1 MNPIQ
6 QIIEQKVYAV
16 VRVNNPKEAIR
27 ISKALVRGEIKIIE
41 LMIEN
46 AELIKAVEELKK
58 TENILL
64 AAGGIITERQAT
76 IAINAGADIIV
87 SPIFQMNLVRLC
99 KSRKIPLLM
108 TATTPNEA
116 YAAWKARTP
125 LIKIYPT
132 NAMGGAQYI
141 EELLRPMKFLDIIAT
156 GNISLRDFTTYL
168 DAGAK
173 AVGIGRAFYQYA
185 TDEEITERAK
195 YVLQKLENY
204 KKF

>member
-6 QIIEQKVYAV
+6 RIKDQKVYAV
-16 VRVNNPKEAIR
+16 VRVDNPEKAVS
-27 ISKALVRGEIKIIE
+27 ISKALIKGGINIIE

-46 AELIKAVEELKK
+46 AELIKAIEELKK

-64 AAGGIITERQAT
+64 AAGGIITERQAL

-99 KSRKIPLLM
+99 KNRKIPLLM

-116 YAAWKARTP
+116 YDAWKARTP

-132 NAMGGAQYI
+132 KAMGGAQYI

-156 GNISLRDFTTYL
+156 GSISLEDFTTYL
-168 DAGAK
+168 DAGAR

-185 TDEEITERAK
+185 TEEEITERAK
-195 YVLQKLENY
+195 YVLKKLKDY
-204 KKF
+204 TK

>member
-6 QIIEQKVYAV
+6 RIKEQKVYAV
-16 VRVNNPKEAIR
+16 VRVDNPEKAIS
-27 ISKALVRGEIKIIE
+27 ISKALIKGGINIIE

-46 AELIKAVEELKK
+46 AELIKAIEELKK
-58 TENILL
+58 TEDVLL
-64 AAGGIITERQAT
+64 AAGGIITERQAA
-76 IAINAGADIIV
+76 IAIGAGADVIV

-99 KSRKIPLLM
+99 KNRRIPLLM

-132 NAMGGAQYI
+132 KAMGGAQYI

-156 GNISLRDFTTYL
+156 GSVSLEDFTTYL
-168 DAGAK
+168 DAGAR

-185 TDEEITERAK
+185 TEEEITERAK
-195 YVLQKLENY
+195 YVLKKLKEY
-204 KKF
+204 TK

>member
-6 QIIEQKVYAV
+6 RIKDQKVYAV
-16 VRVNNPKEAIR
+16 VRVDNPEKAVS
-27 ISKALVRGEIKIIE
+27 ISKALIKGGINIIE

-46 AELIKAVEELKK
+46 AELIKAIEELKK

-64 AAGGIITERQAT
+64 AAGGIITERQAL
-76 IAINAGADIIV
+76 ISINAGADIIV

-99 KSRKIPLLM
+99 KNRKIPLLM

-116 YAAWKARTP
+116 YDAWKARTP

-132 NAMGGAQYI
+132 KAMGGAQYI

-156 GNISLRDFTTYL
+156 GSISLEDFTTYL
-168 DAGAK
+168 DAGAR

-185 TDEEITERAK
+185 TEEEITERAK
-195 YVLQKLENY
+195 YVLKKLKDY
-204 KKF
+204 TK

>member
-6 QIIEQKVYAV
+6 RIKEQKVYAV
-16 VRVNNPKEAIR
+16 VRVDNPEKAVS
-27 ISKALVRGEIKIIE
+27 ISRALIKGGINIIE

-46 AELIKAVEELKK
+46 AELIRAIEELKQ
-58 TENILL
+58 TEDVLL
-64 AAGGIITERQAT
+64 AAGGIITERQAAV
-76 IAINAGADIIV
+76 AIKAGADIIV

-99 KSRKIPLLM
+99 KNHKVPLLM

-132 NAMGGAQYI
+132 KAMGGAQYI

-156 GNISLRDFTTYL
+156 GSVTLEDFTTYL

-185 TDEEITERAK
+185 KDEEITERAK
-195 YVLQKLENY
+195 YVIKKLKDY
-204 KKF
+204 TK

>member
-108 TATTPNEA
+108 TATTP
-116 YAAWKARTP
+116 KRLMQP
-125 LIKIYPT
+125 GK
-132 NAMGGAQYI
+132 Q
-141 EELLRPMKFLDIIAT
+141 ELR
-156 GNISLRDFTTYL
+156 
-168 DAGAK
+168 
-173 AVGIGRAFYQYA
+173 
-185 TDEEITERAK
+185 
-195 YVLQKLENY
+195 
-204 KKF
+204 

>member
-1 MNPIQ
+1 
-6 QIIEQKVYAV
+6 
-16 VRVNNPKEAIR
+16 
-27 ISKALVRGEIKIIE
+27 
-41 LMIEN
+41 
-46 AELIKAVEELKK
+46 
-58 TENILL
+58 
-64 AAGGIITERQAT
+64 
-76 IAINAGADIIV
+76 
-87 SPIFQMNLVRLC
+87 
-99 KSRKIPLLM
+99 
-108 TATTPNEA
+108 
-116 YAAWKARTP
+116 
-125 LIKIYPT
+125 
-132 NAMGGAQYI
+132 MGGAQYI

>member
-6 QIIEQKVYAV
+6 RIIEQKVYAV
-16 VRVNNPKEAIR
+16 VRVDNPEKAVS
-27 ISKALVRGEIKIIE
+27 ISKALIKGGINIIE

-46 AELIKAVEELKK
+46 AELIKAIEELKQ
-58 TENILL
+58 TEDVLL
-64 AAGGIITERQAT
+64 AAGGIITERQAV
-76 IAINAGADIIV
+76 IAIKAGADIIV

-99 KSRKIPLLM
+99 KDRRIPLLM

-132 NAMGGAQYI
+132 KAMGGAQYI

-156 GNISLRDFTTYL
+156 GSVSLEDFTTYL
-168 DAGAK
+168 DAGAR

-185 TDEEITERAK
+185 TDDEITERAQ
-195 YVLQKLENY
+195 YVIKKLKEY
-204 KKF
+204 TK

>member
-6 QIIEQKVYAV
+6 RIKEQKVYAV
-16 VRVNNPKEAIR
+16 VRVDNPEKAIS
-27 ISKALVRGEIKIIE
+27 ISKALIKGGINIIE

-58 TENILL
+58 TEDVLL
-64 AAGGIITERQAT
+64 AAGGIITERQAL
-76 IAINAGADIIV
+76 ISINAGADIIV

-99 KSRKIPLLM
+99 KNRKIPLLM

-116 YAAWKARTP
+116 YDAWKARTP

-132 NAMGGAQYI
+132 KAMGGAQYI

-156 GNISLRDFTTYL
+156 GSITLEDFTTYL
-168 DAGAK
+168 DAGAR

-185 TDEEITERAK
+185 TEEEITERAR
-195 YVLQKLENY
+195 YVLKKLKDY
-204 KKF
+204 TK

>member
-6 QIIEQKVYAV
+6 RIIDQKVYAV
-16 VRVNNPKEAIR
+16 VRVDNPDKAIS
-27 ISKALVRGEIKIIE
+27 ISRALIKGGINIIE

-46 AELIKAVEELKK
+46 AELISAIKTLK
-58 TENILL
+58 ENDDLLL
-64 AAGGIITERQAT
+64 AAGGIITQRQADV
-76 IAINAGADIIV
+76 AIKAGADIIV

-99 KSRKIPLLM
+99 KTQRVPLLM

-125 LIKIYPT
+125 LIKIYPAK
-132 NAMGGAQYI
+132 AMGGAQYI

-156 GNISLRDFTTYL
+156 GNIALEDFTSYL
-168 DAGAK
+168 DVGAR

-185 TDEEITERAK
+185 NEEEIIERAR
-195 YVLQKLENY
+195 YVLKKLEHY
-204 KKF
+204 K

>member
-6 QIIEQKVYAV
+6 RIKEQKVYAV
-16 VRVNNPKEAIR
+16 VRMDNPEKAVS
-27 ISKALVRGEIKIIE
+27 ISRALIKGGINIIE

-58 TENILL
+58 TENLLL

-76 IAINAGADIIV
+76 IAINAGADVVV

-99 KSRKIPLLM
+99 KSRKIPLIM

-116 YAAWKARTP
+116 YEAWKARTP
-125 LIKIYPT
+125 IIKIYPT
-132 NAMGGAQYI
+132 KAMGGAQYI
-141 EELLRPMKFLDIIAT
+141 EELLRPMRFLDVIAS
-156 GNISLRDFTTYL
+156 GNISLEEFTTYL
-168 DAGAK
+168 DAGAR

-185 TDEEITERAK
+185 KEDEIIERAQYALK
-195 YVLQKLENY
+195 KLENY
-204 KKF
+204 K